1 MINEQNSRARKMKK
15 CKKQDVSYILDL
27 KNHLVYNK
35 LAQKTKITDDWKQ
48 QLYTAVNYEDMNG
61 AKILRNPRP

>member
-48 QLYTAVNYEDMNG
+48 
-61 AKILRNPRP
+61 